1 MSHNP
6 DRTSGVAKVEPLND
20 DKWPPELED
29 MLSGFAGGLN
39 VYRTMAH
46 HPALLRAWADFR
58 EHVVNCS
65 ALAQDDLEIIILRTG
80 HRLNSE
86 YEWSQHIDR
95 ARRRGV
101 SDARIASVRGLLS
114 DMTENDALLCSAVD
128 QLFDQHRLAEDTLK
142 AVVHHFG
149 KPAVFD
155 LMATVGFYSTL
166 GFILNSFETPLDQD
180 IRARLEALPLGDARV
195 EKGPTTGKER

>member
-1 MSHNP
+1 MSSDAGQP
-6 DRTSGVAKVEPLND
+6 SDAAGIEPLKD
-20 DKWPPELED
+20 HEWPPELAD

-46 HPALLRAWADFR
+46 HPALLRAWADLR
-58 EHVVNCS
+58 EHVVNRS
-65 ALAQDDLEIIILRTG
+65 ALAPDDLEIVILRSG
-80 HRLNSE
+80 HRLGSE

-95 ARRRGV
+95 ARRLGM
-101 SDARIASVRGLLS
+101 SDARILSARGPLT

-142 AVVHHFG
+142 AFGKRFG

-155 LMATVGFYSTL
+155 LMATVGFYATL

-180 IRARLEALPLGDARV
+180 IRARLEAMPLEM
-195 EKGPTTGKER
+195 EKTSKSGTVS